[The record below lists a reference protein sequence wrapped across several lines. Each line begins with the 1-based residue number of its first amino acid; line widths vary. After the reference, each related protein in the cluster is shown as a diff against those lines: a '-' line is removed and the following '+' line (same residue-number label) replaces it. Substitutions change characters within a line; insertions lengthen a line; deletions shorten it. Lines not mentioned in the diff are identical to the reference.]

1 MLIGACSGL
10 RSSIIQQTGLFS
22 IQLVL
27 LLVVIGVVV
36 VGWEDWEVGNKLFL

>member
-27 LLVVIGVVV
+27 LLVVMVV
-36 VGWEDWEVGNKLFL
+36 VGGLGRREQAFL